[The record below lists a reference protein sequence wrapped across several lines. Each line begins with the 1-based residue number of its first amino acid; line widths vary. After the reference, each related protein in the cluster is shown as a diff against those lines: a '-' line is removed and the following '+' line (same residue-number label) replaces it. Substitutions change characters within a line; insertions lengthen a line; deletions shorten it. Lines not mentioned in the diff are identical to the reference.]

1 MALATWPTQE
11 VGVGLDRPGDEKMTI
26 QELVESLPST
36 FVAKKQRRGLLE
48 QAGIA
53 VDANGTKIGEFQ
65 RHLDARREREA
76 ASQSEAAAA
85 ERDREAARKEF
96 AKQGREAE
104 IKLMAGVAPHWPTYR
119 KMLGHCDQL
128 AELFSAAKFRDTG
141 DILANRGAIEAI
153 GQLLVSLDI
162 EEDPVAGD
170 IWCSVL
176 EYKSISDKQAKA
188 LAVAV
193 AKAATLRGVK

>member
-1 MALATWPTQE
+1 
-11 VGVGLDRPGDEKMTI
+11 MTI
-26 QELVESLPST
+26 QELVESLPTT
-36 FVAKKQRRGLLE
+36 FVSRKKRRGLME

-53 VDANGTKIGEFQ
+53 VDANGTQIGEFQ
-65 RHLDARREREA
+65 RCLDARREREV
-76 ASQSEAAAA
+76 ASQSEAAAV

-104 IKLMAGVAPHWPTYR
+104 IKLMAGVEPHWPTYQV
-119 KMLGHCDQL
+119 MIGHCDQL
-128 AELFSAAKFRDTG
+128 AELFSAVKFRDTG

-153 GQLLVSLDI
+153 GQLLMSLDI
-162 EEDPVAGD
+162 EDDSLAGD

-188 LAVAV
+188 LAAAV